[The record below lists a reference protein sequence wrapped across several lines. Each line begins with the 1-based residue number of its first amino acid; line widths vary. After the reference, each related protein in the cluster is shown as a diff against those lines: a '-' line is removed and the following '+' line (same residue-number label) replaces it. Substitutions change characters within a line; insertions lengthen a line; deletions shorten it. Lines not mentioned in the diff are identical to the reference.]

1 MPVLPN
7 KQLNSKPM
15 SQSNIFVYTE
25 LAKLT
30 EGISAFRGN
39 LKQQLK
45 SQAGYFNIIT
55 PKYFSQNLVSEWE
68 NITLQIRK
76 YGPSIGADGKIQA
89 NAIINTIDK
98 MSQQECI
105 ALSNQVS
112 SLYEKVKLEFEK

>member
-1 MPVLPN
+1 
-7 KQLNSKPM
+7 M

-30 EGISAFRGN
+30 AGLSTLSGS

-68 NITLQIRK
+68 NITQQIRK
-76 YGPSIGADGKIQA
+76 YGPSIDSEGKIQT
-89 NAIINTIDK
+89 NAILNTIDK

-105 ALSNQVS
+105 VLSNRVS

>member
-1 MPVLPN
+1 
-7 KQLNSKPM
+7 M

-30 EGISAFRGN
+30 AGLSALGGSV
-39 LKQQLK
+39 KQQLK

-89 NAIINTIDK
+89 NAIINTIDQ
-98 MSQQECI
+98 MSPQECI
-105 ALSNQVS
+105 ALSNRVS